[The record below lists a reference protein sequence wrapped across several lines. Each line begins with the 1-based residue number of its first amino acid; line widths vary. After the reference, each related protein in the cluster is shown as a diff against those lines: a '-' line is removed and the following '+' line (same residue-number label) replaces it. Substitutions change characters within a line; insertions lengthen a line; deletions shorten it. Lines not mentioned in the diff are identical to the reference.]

1 MHTQKITA
9 TFGDKS
15 LGRKRLLNALA
26 ITSAIL
32 FCAVTLT
39 GCFKTETEK
48 AEAKCQSGDAVSQ
61 DGSGQCGGR
70 KQEKP

>member
-39 GCFKTETEK
+39 GCFKT
-48 AEAKCQSGDAVSQ
+48 
-61 DGSGQCGGR
+61 
-70 KQEKP
+70 